1 MAYSYEDILRA
12 QYEAKAAE
20 KAQALA
26 DLEAARINENAA
38 DTMDAANR
46 IVDIDKSVGALDK
59 ITNSY
64 LAGQRAQPQGN
75 RFGLSPTE
83 VEVAHNSFS
92 GAEPEEK
99 ERSYAEN
106 KQKLQH
112 MRATGAYRDDQGS
125 VRR

>member
-1 MAYSYEDILRA
+1 MAYSYEDIIRS

-26 DLEAARINENAA
+26 DLEAARINENAV
-38 DTMDAANR
+38 DTMAAADR
-46 IVDIDKSVGALDK
+46 IVEIDKSVGALDR
-59 ITNSY
+59 IANQYVAS
-64 LAGQRAQPQGN
+64 QQAQPQGN

-83 VEVAHNSFS
+83 VEIAHNAFS
-92 GAEPEEK
+92 GVSKEEK

-106 KQKLQH
+106 RDRLRR
-112 MRATGAYRDDQGS
+112 MRASGEYRDDQGS